1 MINEIEKTN
10 SKTIERLN
18 ELLGYVRH
26 LGILNQKP
34 VFRIDEYKQLNI
46 WEHELKGKIGIQHNI
61 VDTDGISIWLRIE
74 RLKRIAPPTLPEHVK
89 EWVSIGN
96 DPESN
101 PQIKDKLI
109 KTLPEAEAN
118 QLVSDGVVAEK
129 DVVEP
134 LNERIADIKIKDVI
148 FRLGNIPQLKKDI
161 DAYVNEQ
168 WLPWS
173 EEEKPRRETIKL
185 YDSLFSLQQNIE
197 AQGDEQPNELILGIG
212 IVRWSC
218 KGHKI
223 DYPLLEKP
231 IEIEVDR
238 KDGAIL
244 IRPRNIEP
252 TLAISAFFAL
262 ENPGVDTLLRFSKK
276 YFSELSEDVEFSPYI
291 HESFESVLRQ
301 AATHLSE
308 SGIYW
313 PDINPNKENREPNKV
328 SESLEISDSWVI
340 FARPR
345 STTNFVQDI
354 ERFQK
359 NLEGSEKLVG
369 YIPNPTKR
377 LITELSDKKPISTS
391 GSICL
396 DGDSPP
402 SSPTLSSHNNQS
414 SELFFPKAFNE
425 SQIQII
431 DRLEEND
438 GVVVQGP
445 PGTGKTHTIAN
456 IICHYLATGR
466 SVLVT
471 SKGES
476 ALSVLQ
482 EQIPEELRS
491 LTISLLA
498 NERQGM
504 KQLETAVQLLAA
516 LVSQTSVRDLKQDI
530 EASELRVKQI
540 KYEIT
545 QIDSE
550 IKEWGLKQLN
560 PVEKQFTGANTGITA
575 MELAQQVI
583 NDSGNHGW
591 LPDELGPSEEYVP
604 RFTDSDIAKIRAS
617 RRKVGKDIIYVGKNL
632 PQLQDMLDSANIAAI
647 HNDLLTSIE
656 IENNSKNS
664 HIPPLAVSVE
674 RSIDR
679 ARNLVTPLK
688 QLSELLDH
696 FKKHD
701 WLEQIYNSGIEY
713 TKDDLENSDL
723 FASLLN
729 ALSSLIKERQ
739 KFVSTFV
746 EIADVSSCIEN
757 AKAALENLANG
768 KRAFSIFSFGNKD
781 IKEIIHQVSVDGEKP
796 KNVEQWQIVLDYVM
810 FQDEMRKFIIKW
822 NHAGQEL
829 GFPKFTYTYGSLYTE
844 ISFVYNLI
852 TSAKK
857 ITNEWTFLSREV
869 TELFPHGIEVSK
881 LARDKVEIVK
891 TIQAIEFNTSRISL
905 GSQRLKLQD
914 LMVKLTQSDGEI
926 SKNIRK
932 FIESTIGNP
941 AYSSDKIIQ
950 EWQGLIIELNR
961 LNELSSFLYE
971 IEVIADKISDSGAP
985 IWSSK
990 LKSEPLLGTDDE
1002 LTPVDWYDT
1011 WQWKRCKQYL
1021 HAIDGRD
1028 QLKRLSNK
1036 RSMLDHDL
1044 KKTFTE
1050 LVRLKTNIGLHK
1062 SMTERVQGALM
1073 RFLSSLAKIGK
1084 GTGKRAPRHRKDA
1097 YRAMQDCYGGV
1108 PCWIMPTWRV
1118 SESLPSDFGSFDLVI
1133 IDEASQSDITALP
1146 AILRAKK
1153 LLIVGD
1159 DKQVSPTAA
1168 FIAEEKILQLKH
1180 NFLKDQPFSELLLP
1194 GVSIYD
1200 LANATFPGQRIML
1213 TEHFRCVE
1221 PIIRFSMQFY
1231 NEPLIP
1237 LRIPKSSE
1245 KLTPPLIDVFVKG
1258 GCRDERK
1265 KINELEA
1272 EAIISEIQTLVSDPK
1287 FNGRSI
1293 GVISLLGNE
1302 QAKYIQDKLLTTLG
1316 EDVYQD
1322 YQMACGDA
1330 ATFQGKERDII
1341 FLSMVD
1347 SYNPIKAKSTGSP
1360 ATKREAEQRFNVA
1373 LSRARDRMYLYRSL
1387 QEENLTNESDL
1398 RLKILR
1404 HFLAPMPQ
1412 YERIGNSIDLC
1423 DSDFERDVYK
1433 RLVEKGYNITPQVRV
1448 GAFSIDLVV
1457 EGEND
1462 RRLAIELDGDKY
1474 HPPEKWMED
1483 WKRQR
1488 TMERVGWQF
1497 WRCWGSSYTI
1507 DPEGCID
1514 DLVSVLNSM
1523 QILPCK
1529 RAASANI
1536 YTEQR
1541 TYEIENNLL
1550 DLS

>member
-10 SKTIERLN
+10 SKTIERLKN
-18 ELLGYVRH
+18 LLGYVRH
-26 LGILNQKP
+26 LGILNQKAI
-34 VFRIDEYKQLNI
+34 FRIDEYKQLNI
-46 WEHELKGKIGIQHNI
+46 WEHELKGKIGIQHNL
-61 VDTDGISIWLRIE
+61 VDADGISIWLRIE
-74 RLKRIAPPTLPEHVK
+74 RLKRIAPPPLPEHVN

-96 DPESN
+96 DPEIY
-101 PQIKDKLI
+101 PQIKNKLI
-109 KTLPEAEAN
+109 KTLPEADAI
-118 QLVSDGVVAEK
+118 QLVSDGIVAKK

-134 LNERIADIKIKDVI
+134 LNDQFTGKNKDVI
-148 FRLGNIPQLKKDI
+148 FRLENILQVKKDI
-161 DAYVNEQ
+161 DAYVSEQ

-173 EEEKPRRETIKL
+173 EEEKPRRDTIKI

-197 AQGDEQPNELILGIG
+197 TQGDEQPNELILGIG
-212 IVRWSC
+212 IARWSC
-218 KGHKI
+218 EGHKI
-223 DYPLLEKP
+223 DYPLIEKS
-231 IEIEVDR
+231 IEIEIDQ

-252 TLAISAFFAL
+252 LLATSAFFAL

-276 YFSELSEDVEFSPYI
+276 HFSELSDDIEFSPYI
-291 HESFESVLRQ
+291 HESFEPILRL

-328 SESLEISDSWVI
+328 NESLEITDSWVI
-340 FARPR
+340 FAKPR

-354 ERFQK
+354 ERFQR
-359 NLEGSEKLVG
+359 NLEESESLVEF
-369 YIPNPTKR
+369 IPNPTKR
-377 LITELSDKKPISTS
+377 LITELSDKKPILMGIT
-391 GSICL
+391 L
-396 DGDSPP
+396 DGDS
-402 SSPTLSSHNNQS
+402 SSASLTLPSHNSKN
-414 SELFFPKAFNE
+414 SEPFFPKAFNE

-431 DRLEEND
+431 DRLAEND

-471 SKGES
+471 SKGEP

-482 EQIPEELRS
+482 NQIPEELRS
-491 LTISLLA
+491 LTISLLS
-498 NERQGM
+498 NERHGM

-516 LVSQTSVRDLKQDI
+516 LVSQTDVRNLKQEI
-530 EASELRVKQI
+530 EVSELRVKQI
-540 KYEIT
+540 NYEIT
-545 QIDSE
+545 QIDLE

-560 PVEKQFTGANTGITA
+560 PIEKQFAGAGSGITA

-583 NDSGNHGW
+583 NDSGNHEW
-591 LPDELGPSEEYVP
+591 LPDKLGSSEMYVP
-604 RFTDSDIAKIRAS
+604 NFTDLDIVKIRTCRS
-617 RRKVGKDIIYVGKNL
+617 RVGKDIIYVGKKL
-632 PQLQDMLDSANIAAI
+632 PQLQDMLDSANVAAI

-664 HIPPLAVSVE
+664 HIPPLSVSAESSVE
-674 RSIDR
+674 R
-679 ARNLVTPLK
+679 ARNLARSLK
-688 QLSELLDH
+688 QISELLENSE
-696 FKKHD
+696 KHG
-701 WLEQIYNSGIEY
+701 WLELIYISGIENI
-713 TKDDLENSDL
+713 KDDSERCVLL
-723 FASLLN
+723 TGLLN

-739 KFVSTFV
+739 KFVTTLV

-757 AKAALENLANG
+757 TKNALENLVNG

-781 IKEIIHQVSVDGEKP
+781 VKEIIHQVSVNGEKP
-796 KNVEQWQIVLDYVM
+796 KNEEQWQIVLDYVM
-810 FQDEMRKFIIKW
+810 FQDEMRRFIIKW
-822 NHAGQEL
+822 NHAGQEFGL
-829 GFPKFTYTYGSLYTE
+829 PKFTYSYGSLYAD
-844 ISFVYNLI
+844 ISNVYHLI
-852 TSAKK
+852 TNAKK
-857 ITNEWTFLSREV
+857 ITSEWNFISREV
-869 TELFPHGIEVSK
+869 TELFPHGIDVSK
-881 LARDKVEIVK
+881 LARDKMEIVK
-891 TIQAIEFNTSRISL
+891 IIQAIDFNTSRIGL
-905 GSQRLKLQD
+905 GAQRLKLQD
-914 LMVKLTQSDGEI
+914 LMVKLSQTDGEI
-926 SKNIRK
+926 TEKIKK
-932 FIESTIGNP
+932 FIEINIGNP
-941 AYSSDKIIQ
+941 MYSSDKIIQ
-950 EWQGLIIELNR
+950 EWQGFVLELSR
-961 LNELSSFLYE
+961 LNELSNYLSE
-971 IEVIADKISDSGAP
+971 IEVITDKISDSGAP
-985 IWSSK
+985 IWSRK

-1002 LTPVDWYDT
+1002 LTPVDWYET
-1011 WQWKRCKQYL
+1011 WQWKRRKQYL
-1021 HAIDGRD
+1021 HEIDGRD

-1036 RSMLDHDL
+1036 RSSLDHDL
-1044 KKTFTE
+1044 KKTFSE
-1050 LVRLKTNIGLHK
+1050 LVRLKTNIGLHM

-1097 YRAMQDCYGGV
+1097 YRAMQDCYSGV

-1118 SESLPSDFGSFDLVI
+1118 SESLPSGFGTFDLVI

-1168 FIAEEKILQLKH
+1168 FVAEEKILQLKH
-1180 NFLKDQPFSELLLP
+1180 NFLRDQPFSELLLP

-1237 LRIPKSSE
+1237 LRVPKSSE
-1245 KLTPPLIDVFVKG
+1245 KLTPPLIDVFVKYG
-1258 GCRDERK
+1258 SRDERK
-1265 KINELEA
+1265 KINESEA
-1272 EAIISEIQTLVSDPK
+1272 EAIISEIQALVSNPK

-1316 EDVYQD
+1316 EDVYLD
-1322 YQMACGDA
+1322 YQIACGDA
-1330 ATFQGKERDII
+1330 ATFQGKERDIV

-1347 SYNPIKAKSTGSP
+1347 SYNPTEAKVTGVA

-1398 RLKILR
+1398 RLKTLR
-1404 HFLAPMPQ
+1404 HFRAPMPQ
-1412 YERIGNSIDLC
+1412 YEHIDNSIDLC

-1433 RLVEKGYNITPQVRV
+1433 RLVDKGYNITPQVKV
-1448 GAFSIDLVV
+1448 GAFSIDLVI

-1523 QILPCK
+1523 DILPCK
-1529 RAASANI
+1529 RAVNTNI

-1541 TYEIENNLL
+1541 IYDNENNFF
-1550 DLS
+1550 DLN